1 MNILHS
7 SDGDHEIHSLRCRF
21 AVKFSRESMSHT
33 SRGPAF
39 LILFATLMATAGTG
53 ISIVAFPWLALQHRD
68 SAKDAS
74 IVAAAMTLPL
84 VLSTLVAGTAVDF
97 FGRRLV
103 SLVSDSLS
111 GTAVAAVPVIA
122 WFFGSQAINPVVL
135 AELAVLAFFSA
146 AFDPAGTT
154 ARQSML
160 PEAAARAGW
169 SLDRT
174 NSVYEAILNL
184 AYIVGPG
191 IGGLMIATVGGINT
205 MWVTA
210 GSFGLSFIAI
220 GALRLDGTG
229 KPHDATRPA
238 GLVSGVAEGI
248 RFVWNLRVLRTLGL
262 IDLVVTALYLPM
274 ESVLFPKYFSEHHQP
289 AQLGWALAA
298 LGAGGVVG
306 ALGYA
311 ALSKRTRRR
320 TAVLTATLIFGAASI
335 GIAFLPPLP
344 VILVLCGV
352 IGLVYGP
359 IQPIYNYVMQ
369 TRAPHHL
376 RGRVVGVMT
385 GLMYAAGPLG
395 LLVAGPLADAAG
407 LKATFLALAVPIVA
421 IGVIAC
427 GLPSL
432 RELDSEPEYAEDAGP

>member
-1 MNILHS
+1 MRNS
-7 SDGDHEIHSLRCRF
+7 
-21 AVKFSRESMSHT
+21 
-33 SRGPAF
+33 SRGPAL

-53 ISIVAFPWLALQHRD
+53 ISLVAFPWLALQHHN
-68 SAKDAS
+68 SARDAS

-97 FGRRLV
+97 FGRRRI

-111 GTAVAAVPVIA
+111 GTAVATVPVIA
-122 WFFGSQAINPVVL
+122 WWFGSGAANPVVP

-160 PEAAARAGW
+160 PEAAARAAW

-191 IGGLMIATVGGINT
+191 IGGLMIATVGGVNT
-205 MWVTA
+205 MWITA
-210 GSFGLSFIAI
+210 CCFGLSFLAI
-220 GALRLDGTG
+220 GALRLEGTG
-229 KPHDATRPA
+229 KPHHATRPG
-238 GLVSGVAEGI
+238 GLMSGVAEGM

-262 IDLVVTALYLPM
+262 IDLFVTALYLPM
-274 ESVLFPKYFSEHHQP
+274 ESVLFPKYFSDRQQP
-289 AQLGWALAA
+289 AQLGWALMA
-298 LGAGGVVG
+298 LGVGGVVG

-311 ALSKRTRRR
+311 LLSKHMRRR
-320 TAVLTATLIFGAASI
+320 TAVLTATLTFGAASV

-344 VILVLCGV
+344 LILVLCAV
-352 IGLVYGP
+352 TGLVYGP

-385 GLMYAAGPLG
+385 GLTFAAGPLG
-395 LLVAGPLADAAG
+395 LLVAGPLADTAG
-407 LKATFLALAVPIVA
+407 LRVTFLTLAVPIIV
-421 IGVIAC
+421 IGLIAC
-427 GLPSL
+427 ALPSL
-432 RELDSEPEYAEDAGP
+432 RELDRAPEFAGDTGP

>member
-1 MNILHS
+1 MKS
-7 SDGDHEIHSLRCRF
+7 S
-21 AVKFSRESMSHT
+21 

-39 LILFATLMATAGTG
+39 LILFATLMASAGTG
-53 ISIVAFPWLALQHRD
+53 ISIIAFPWLALQHRD

-84 VLSTLVAGTAVDF
+84 VLSTLVAGAAVDF
-97 FGRRLV
+97 FGRRRV

-111 GTAVAAVPVIA
+111 GTAVAAVPLIA
-122 WFFGSQAINPVVL
+122 WLLGRDAINV
-135 AELAVLAFFSA
+135 ADLAVVAFFAA

-160 PEAAARAGW
+160 PEAAARASW

-174 NSVYEAILNL
+174 NSSYEAILNL
-184 AYIVGPG
+184 GFMVGPG

-210 GSFGLSFIAI
+210 GCFGLSILAI
-220 GALRLDGTG
+220 GALRLEGAG
-229 KPHDATRPA
+229 KPHHATRPE
-238 GLVSGVAEGI
+238 GLVSGIVHGM
-248 RFVWNLRVLRTLGL
+248 RFVWNLRVLRALGL
-262 IDLVVTALYLPM
+262 IDLAVTALYLPM
-274 ESVLFPKYFSEHHQP
+274 ESVLFPKYFADHHQP
-289 AQLGWALAA
+289 AQLGWALMA
-298 LGAGGVVG
+298 LAVGGVVG

-311 ALSKRTRRR
+311 VLAKYTRRR
-320 TAVLTATLIFGAASI
+320 TAVLTATLTFGAATA

-344 VILVLCGV
+344 VILVLCAV
-352 IGLVYGP
+352 TGLVYGP

-385 GLMYAAGPLG
+385 GLTYAAGPLG

-407 LKATFLALAVPIVA
+407 LKATFLTLAVPILLV
-421 IGVIAC
+421 GLIAC

-432 RELDSEPEYAEDAGP
+432 RELDRAPEFAVDSGP

>member
-1 MNILHS
+1 
-7 SDGDHEIHSLRCRF
+7 
-21 AVKFSRESMSHT
+21 MSHT

-39 LILFATLMATAGTG
+39 LILFSTLLATAGTG
-53 ISIVAFPWLALQHRD
+53 ISLIAFPWLALQHHD

-84 VLSTLVAGTAVDF
+84 VLSTLVAGTAVDL
-97 FGRRLV
+97 FGRRRV

-111 GTAVAAVPVIA
+111 GTAVSVVPLIA
-122 WFFGSQAINPVVL
+122 YLFGADAINI
-135 AELAVLAFFSA
+135 AELAVLAFCSA

-205 MWVTA
+205 MWITA
-210 GSFGLSFIAI
+210 ACFALSFLAI

-229 KPHDATRPA
+229 KPHHATRPE
-238 GLVSGVAEGI
+238 GLVSGVVEGM

-274 ESVLFPKYFSEHHQP
+274 ESVLFPKYFSDHHQP
-289 AQLGWALAA
+289 AQLGWALMA
-298 LGAGGVVG
+298 LGVGGVVG

-311 ALSKRTRRR
+311 ALSKYTRRR
-320 TAVLTATLIFGAASI
+320 TAVLTATLTFGAASV

-352 IGLVYGP
+352 TGLVYGP

-369 TRAPHHL
+369 TRTPHHL

-385 GLMYAAGPLG
+385 GLTYSAGPLG

-407 LKATFLALAVPIVA
+407 LKATFLTLALPILL
-421 IGVIAC
+421 IGLIAC

-432 RELDSEPEYAEDAGP
+432 RELDRAPEFADDPGP